1 MLPPLPCR
9 VRRATGLPAPGRRPK
24 AGALETAESFSLG
37 TGDVACLL
45 LHGLTGSPAEVRP
58 VGEAL
63 AKAGFRAVGPLLPGH
78 GTTPRDLMR
87 VGRKDMLAAA
97 ADALRSLRGSRR
109 VFVCGLSMGALLSV
123 ELCARVAARDGA
135 PAIEALALLAPAI
148 RMARLSRVFTEVIG
162 RLPSLP
168 IILGKGARDIAVAA
182 AGGDVPA
189 APPDGSYQAIPW
201 SWGREL
207 RLLGEETLADAAR
220 VQVPALLLHGSLDRT
235 ASPAGSQLLKEAL
248 HGPSRVLLFPRSGHV
263 LPLDVEGAEVAHT
276 VVSFFQEA

>member
-1 MLPPLPCR
+1 M
-9 VRRATGLPAPGRRPK
+9 AGPADP
-24 AGALETAESFSLG
+24 FSLG
-37 TGDVACLL
+37 GGEVACLL

-58 VGEAL
+58 IGEAL

-87 VGRKDMLAAA
+87 IGRQEMLAAA
-97 ADALRSLRGSRR
+97 ADALRSLRGARR

-135 PAIEALALLAPAI
+135 PAIEALALLAPAV
-148 RMARLSRVFTEVIG
+148 RMARLSRVFTEIIG
-162 RLPSLP
+162 RLPALP

-182 AGGDVPA
+182 AGGDQPA
-189 APPDGSYQAIPW
+189 APADGSYQAIPW

-207 RLLGEETLADAAR
+207 RLLGEEALADAAR

-235 ASPAGSQLLKEAL
+235 ASPAGSHLLKEAL

-263 LPLDVEGAEVAHT
+263 LPLDVEGAEVAST
-276 VVSFFQEA
+276 IVSFFQEA

>member
-1 MLPPLPCR
+1 M
-9 VRRATGLPAPGRRPK
+9 
-24 AGALETAESFSLG
+24 ETAEPFSLG
-37 TGDVACLL
+37 GGDVACLL

-87 VGRKDMLAAA
+87 VGRADMLAAA
-97 ADALRSLRGSRR
+97 ADALRSLGGARR
-109 VFVCGLSMGALLSV
+109 IFACGLSMGALLSV

-135 PAIEALALLAPAI
+135 PAITAIALLASAV

-162 RLPSLP
+162 RLPTLP

-182 AGGDVPA
+182 AGGDEPA
-189 APPDGSYQAIPW
+189 KPSDGSYQAIPW
-201 SWGREL
+201 NWGREL
-207 RLLGEETLADAAR
+207 RLLGEETMADARR

-235 ASPAGSQLLKEAL
+235 ASPAGSRMLRDAL
-248 HGPSRVLLFPRSGHV
+248 GGPAKVVLFPRSGHV
-263 LPLDVEGAEVAHT
+263 LPLDEEGPQVAQAIVE
-276 VVSFFQEA
+276 FFQEA